1 MIKAL
6 IRTLTARTGKTRA
19 AGSVAAVYLQAD
31 GTVHLLQLDSA
42 SHQVLH
48 LQSQTAASGQ
58 LTESVLQLLD
68 AIPAATPLC
77 LVLAS
82 EFYQLVQLEKPAL
95 AANEVQQALPWL
107 VRELSDIPAEDLLL
121 DYLDVPVQPN
131 QQQARIQL
139 VLTSRSR
146 WLPLCQAL
154 QRRRINLTN
163 IQPEEWLARNLLGTA
178 AKPAAPDQSGA
189 VMLLTHLPAQELSL
203 QIVKQGMVYFSRKLR
218 GFNRLDQYDF
228 AELQQGMLDNLLLEV
243 QRSLDYFE
251 GQLRQPPVKEIL
263 FILASP
269 TLPAIVQY
277 FASNGFSKVRSVDFS
292 RWLSAT
298 SASSATRL
306 TAAEL
311 ASHWP
316 VLAGALELLQQ
327 EGSDEAQS

>member
-6 IRTLTARTGKTRA
+6 IRTLTARTGKARA

-31 GTVHLLQLDSA
+31 GTVQLLQLDVVSQ
-42 SHQVLH
+42 QVLQWH
-48 LQSQTAASGQ
+48 SQTAANGQ
-58 LTESVLQLLD
+58 QTEVVLQLLD

-82 EFYQLVQLEKPAL
+82 EFYQLVQLDKPAL
-95 AANEVQQALPWL
+95 AANEVMQALPWL
-107 VRELSDIPAEDLLL
+107 VKELSDIPAEDLLL
-121 DYLDVPVQPN
+121 DYLDVPAQPN
-131 QQQARIQL
+131 QQQSRIQL
-139 VLTSRSR
+139 VLTARSR

-154 QRRRINLTN
+154 QRRRINLLN
-163 IQPEEWLARNLLGTA
+163 MQPEEWLARNLLGTG
-178 AKPAAPDQSGA
+178 AKPAADQSGA
-189 VMLLTHLPAQELSL
+189 VMLLSHLPGQELSL
-203 QIVKQGMVYFSRKLR
+203 QIVKQGMVFFSRKLR

-263 FILASP
+263 FILAST

-277 FASNGFSKVRSVDFS
+277 FASNGFSQVRSVDFS
-292 RWLSAT
+292 RWLSAV
-298 SASSATRL
+298 SASSATTL

-311 ASHWP
+311 ASCWP

-327 EGSDEAQS
+327 EVSDETQS